1 MGFISATFKGV
12 DNDDVNEYHFNI
24 YIHSRFDYTS
34 DKILFKQSNEDD
46 SNNNNS
52 PNFNHDYFLHY
63 MLQRVLNIN
72 LFECD
77 PDTKD
82 NQSELGLL
90 LYFFPGLLRR
100 AMKQGLY
107 KQYVHREY
115 NDAKVRGPIDV
126 SRHIRYNI
134 PFCGKIAYS
143 ATEYDY
149 DNPITE
155 LVRHTIEY
163 IRHHEW
169 ASGLLSQ
176 SDETMQDVQ
185 LIVNNT
191 ERYNANERCR
201 IVQQNIRLL
210 NHPFYT
216 EWRPLQHLCL
226 SILRHDDIRYD
237 SAEDEDRIHG
247 ILFDGPWLWENYLW
261 WLFNEKGLG
270 FIHPDNRTGEN
281 AIHLFERDG
290 AGKEVDNDNGIYDN
304 DGKTP
309 RYPDFYKPKDAAQ
322 KSQLALEI
330 WDAKF
335 IRYDGNNSINR
346 DNVHQLVTY
355 LYIQN
360 NTNNI
365 CKTAGVVYPIEA
377 NKNDNK
383 SDCKK
388 IGTLMGFG
396 AKLCKWGLKIPG
408 KKDAQLKKQTYDYTY
423 FTKVM
428 KKNEDEFIEQYK
440 KEAMTQNDSE

>member
-1 MGFISATFKGV
+1 MTTYHFTIETTDYLNFANKSINKLSLDLSQQGVNTELINNALSALDKNRGKLEKIKQFVNPSSQDSVPLFIYPYSINDSKDLDEDKDILSVSVFEGTYYLKTYGLMGFISATFKGDD
-12 DNDDVNEYHFNI
+12 DNDYHFNI
-24 YIHSRFDYTS
+24 YIHSRFDYKN
-34 DKILFKQSNEDD
+34 DKILFKQNTEDGSAD
-46 SNNNNS
+46 DNP
-52 PNFNHDYFLHY
+52 PNFKHDYFLHY

-82 NQSELGLL
+82 NQSELELL

-126 SRHIRYNI
+126 SRLIRYNI

-176 SDETMQDVQ
+176 RDETRQDVQ

-191 ERYNANERCR
+191 ERYSANERCR
-201 IVQQNIRLL
+201 IIQQNLRLL

-247 ILFDGPWLWENYLW
+247 ILFDGPWLWERYLE
-261 WLFNEKGLG
+261 WLYKNHDVDGVNTKD
-270 FIHPDNRTGEN
+270 FIHPDNIT
-281 AIHLFERDG
+281 
-290 AGKEVDNDNGIYDN
+290 
-304 DGKTP
+304 
-309 RYPDFYKPKDAAQ
+309 
-322 KSQLALEI
+322 
-330 WDAKF
+330 
-335 IRYDGNNSINR
+335 
-346 DNVHQLVTY
+346 
-355 LYIQN
+355 
-360 NTNNI
+360 
-365 CKTAGVVYPIEA
+365 
-377 NKNDNK
+377 
-383 SDCKK
+383 
-388 IGTLMGFG
+388 
-396 AKLCKWGLKIPG
+396 
-408 KKDAQLKKQTYDYTY
+408 
-423 FTKVM
+423 
-428 KKNEDEFIEQYK
+428 
-440 KEAMTQNDSE
+440 